1 MKKITLTTA
10 LLCLCAPAWS
20 QLFLTLPASADCP
33 IVYHDNYPSANQNY
47 ANTAF
52 LAAYEIPG
60 TQGGVNTNRALI
72 DFDLSQIPIGSTV
85 LSAKLNLYAYTDFT
99 IFPLQD
105 GHYGNNQS
113 ILSRITSNWNES
125 VVTWN
130 TQPLFSNVNETTL
143 NQSTSPSQDYL
154 NINVTALVQD
164 MVDNPNSSF
173 GFRLALVN
181 EAVTSSLS
189 FCSSEFPNTAKRPSL
204 AIEYRLEDAAVQS
217 FSFEAFELYPNP
229 TQNMLYLNFSQDV
242 NTRTVALYD
251 MQGKIVLQTAAPDKT
266 SAIDIQVLN
275 TGIYTIVVKDEMAI
289 YRTEQF
295 HKF

>member
-1 MKKITLTTA
+1 MNKITLATA
-10 LLCLCAPAWS
+10 LFCLSAPAWS

-52 LAAYEIPG
+52 LAAYQIPG
-60 TQGGVNTNRALI
+60 NQGGVNTNRALI
-72 DFDLSQIPIGSTV
+72 DFDLSQIPVGSTV

-99 IFPLQD
+99 ISPLQD

-113 ILSRITSNWNES
+113 VLSRITSNWNES

-130 TQPLFSNVNETTL
+130 TQPGVSILNETTI
-143 NQSTSPSQDYL
+143 NQSTAPNQDYL

-181 EAVTSSLS
+181 EVTTASLS
-189 FCSSEFPNTAKRPSL
+189 FCSSEFSNTAKRPSL
-204 AIEYRLEDAAVQS
+204 AIEYRLDDAAVQT
-217 FSFEAFELYPNP
+217 FAYAAFELYPNP
-229 TQNMLYLNFSQDV
+229 TQNMLYLNFSQDA
-242 NTRTVALYD
+242 NQRTVAVYD
-251 MQGKIVLQTAAPDKT
+251 MQGKIVLQTTAPDKT
-266 SAIDIQVLN
+266 SAIDVKFLN
-275 TGIYTIVVKDEMAI
+275 TGIYTIVVKDEMAN
-289 YRTEQF
+289 YRTEKF
-295 HKF
+295 HKY

>member
-1 MKKITLTTA
+1 MNKITLATA
-10 LLCLCAPAWS
+10 LFCLSAPAWS

-52 LAAYEIPG
+52 LAAYQIPG
-60 TQGGVNTNRALI
+60 NQGGVNTNRALI
-72 DFDLSQIPIGSTV
+72 DFDLSQIPVGSTV

-99 IFPLQD
+99 ISPLQD

-113 ILSRITSNWNES
+113 VLSRITSNWNES

-130 TQPLFSNVNETTL
+130 TQPGVSILNETTI
-143 NQSTSPSQDYL
+143 NQSTAPNQDYL

-181 EAVTSSLS
+181 EVTTASLS
-189 FCSSEFPNTAKRPSL
+189 FCSSEFSNTAKRPSL
-204 AIEYRLEDAAVQS
+204 AIEYRLDDAAVQN
-217 FSFEAFELYPNP
+217 FAYAAFELYPNP
-229 TQNMLYLNFSQDV
+229 TQNMLYLNFSQDA
-242 NTRTVALYD
+242 NHRTVAVYD
-251 MQGKIVLQTAAPDKT
+251 MQGKIVLQTTAPDKT
-266 SAIDIQVLN
+266 SAIDVKLLN
-275 TGIYTIVVKDEMAI
+275 TGIYTIVVKDEMAN
-289 YRTEQF
+289 YRTEKF
-295 HKF
+295 HKY